1 LLNKPTTFPASGG
14 GSDTANRLAK
24 PVEIKLS
31 GDVSG
36 SVNFDGSVNV
46 DIATTVADD
55 SHNHI
60 ITNVDG
66 LESSLTGKVGIDFT
80 PFGTSNSGTAR
91 WVKLCNISINGSYS
105 HQHLGLLLQDRY
117 GTSTLNIECLTGSAY
132 NVGAS
137 LVATLISLEN
147 NGLSQTDVIIGQRVD
162 TTNLK
167 TYWDIWVNSKTWSTS
182 LYKIVNKYNYGTAPT
197 VTFYNDIYLVSA
209 PTTATGYDSIVN
221 PTYELYAN
229 GNKIW
234 HGGNLAFGTSA
245 TNMATGNHSH
255 DYQQHKLTNGIYAI
269 SASTDWNNYINTGF
283 YMASG
288 LLNAPPRETG
298 DNAWIYVQVI
308 KHNDV
313 PWVVQTAWDFN
324 GIAMWTRTCNNGTWG
339 AWKKIWHSGNFDPS
353 TKADT
358 TVATSTANGLL
369 SKEDKGKLDTISSFA
384 KSVSQSTNNGYVL
397 VDNVDTL
404 VYVHPSGDSLTN
416 PHYTTKA
423 DVGLGN
429 VDDVKQAP
437 STRKVSAGNG
447 LSGGGDLSVDRTLNL
462 GTPSTITSTT
472 TNAVTTTSH
481 THQLTVT
488 KTDVGLGNV
497 DNVKQVPSSRSVNTG
512 VGLTGGGGLSADLTI
527 ALATPSTITSSTTNL
542 ASTNGHTH
550 QLTVTKSDV
559 GLSNVDDIKQA
570 PSTRNITAGNGLSG
584 GGDLSIDRTI
594 SLATPSTITSSTT
607 NSVTASS
614 HTHAL
619 TVTKSDVGL
628 GSVENK
634 SSATIRGEI
643 TSANITSALT
653 YTPIKNGG
661 STPEIRQGTESA
673 FPLATGTG
681 LLFIATDTGKMYKD
695 IASGTWKQIGGQ
707 EEIIPATTTTL
718 GGIKVGAN
726 LSITSD
732 GTLSANDKPSNF
744 IRKQERFV
752 KASGQTT
759 FTLTKGSYAPNTG
772 AIAWF
777 LNGAK
782 QSDALLQQLSS
793 TTFGLPSSIAVGS
806 TILVEY
812 YEILSAS
819 PYPVHG
825 SEHLTGAVDAIPLA
839 TTTTDGLM
847 SATDKGYLNQGVKS
861 TDSPTFANITFNAR
875 TVGAKTVG
883 SVFTDGQNTAK
894 TYINFSS
901 ASGSNDPSQIYHE
914 TSSYTADINKGVLH
928 ICPSDDNDN
937 TNDYVA
943 IHGTND
949 PETIR
954 IYTGG
959 NVTTTGSFTASGGF
973 LGNASSATKLQTAR
987 KINGVSFDG
996 QSDITIDAGTSITIS
1011 TTAPAVHKVGNVW
1024 IKTI

>member
-1 LLNKPTTFPASGG
+1 
-14 GSDTANRLAK
+14 
-24 PVEIKLS
+24 
-31 GDVSG
+31 
-36 SVNFDGSVNV
+36 
-46 DIATTVADD
+46 
-55 SHNHI
+55 
-60 ITNVDG
+60 
-66 LESSLTGKVGIDFT
+66 
-80 PFGTSNSGTAR
+80 
-91 WVKLCNISINGSYS
+91 
-105 HQHLGLLLQDRY
+105 
-117 GTSTLNIECLTGSAY
+117 
-132 NVGAS
+132 
-137 LVATLISLEN
+137 
-147 NGLSQTDVIIGQRVD
+147 
-162 TTNLK
+162 
-167 TYWDIWVNSKTWSTS
+167 
-182 LYKIVNKYNYGTAPT
+182 
-197 VTFYNDIYLVSA
+197 
-209 PTTATGYDSIVN
+209 
-221 PTYELYAN
+221 
-229 GNKIW
+229 
-234 HGGNLAFGTSA
+234 
-245 TNMATGNHSH
+245 
-255 DYQQHKLTNGIYAI
+255 
-269 SASTDWNNYINTGF
+269 
-283 YMASG
+283 
-288 LLNAPPRETG
+288 
-298 DNAWIYVQVI
+298 
-308 KHNDV
+308 
-313 PWVVQTAWDFN
+313 
-324 GIAMWTRTCNNGTWG
+324 
-339 AWKKIWHSGNFDPS
+339 
-353 TKADT
+353 
-358 TVATSTANGLL
+358 
-369 SKEDKGKLDTISSFA
+369 
-384 KSVSQSTNNGYVL
+384 
-397 VDNVDTL
+397 
-404 VYVHPSGDSLTN
+404 
-416 PHYTTKA
+416 
-423 DVGLGN
+423 
-429 VDDVKQAP
+429 
-437 STRKVSAGNG
+437 
-447 LSGGGDLSVDRTLNL
+447 
-462 GTPSTITSTT
+462 
-472 TNAVTTTSH
+472 
-481 THQLTVT
+481 
-488 KTDVGLGNV
+488 
-497 DNVKQVPSSRSVNTG
+497 
-512 VGLTGGGGLSADLTI
+512 
-527 ALATPSTITSSTTNL
+527 
-542 ASTNGHTH
+542 
-550 QLTVTKSDV
+550 
-559 GLSNVDDIKQA
+559 
-570 PSTRNITAGNGLSG
+570 
-584 GGDLSIDRTI
+584 
-594 SLATPSTITSSTT
+594 
-607 NSVTASS
+607 
-614 HTHAL
+614 
-619 TVTKSDVGL
+619 L

-959 NVTTTGSFTASGGF
+959 NVTTTGSITASGGF

-987 KINGVSFDG
+987 KINGVDFDG
-996 QSDITIDAGTSITIS
+996 QSDIAIDAGVSIS
-1011 TTAPAVHKVGNVW
+1011 VSATAPTTRKVGNVW